1 MSIRSFALTAGI
13 FGAAT
18 MFFLAWWLM
27 LTGNAEGPTTL
38 LERVYIGYSFTPTGS
53 VIGAIWGFFDFAIC
67 GAIAAWIY
75 TKIKKNIEG

>member
-1 MSIRSFALTAGI
+1 MSIRAFALTAGI

-38 LERVYIGYSFTPTGS
+38 LERVYIGYSFTPMGS
-53 VIGAIWGFFDFAIC
+53 LIGAVWGFFDFAIA
-67 GAIAAWIY
+67 GAVAAWLY
-75 TKIKKNIEG
+75 SKIKK